1 MKNINHNYW
10 TAYKNRGEDA
20 DLLNPDLRNAMN
32 QLYEAKGFDFGKIE
46 NGVLRYASADK
57 RFHCSPDAYSTYTSL
72 TDNYIKAMPF
82 RSAALSEN
90 KQLSEELK
98 AIAGTVAGELFFPC
112 HSWGLGTINQ
122 NRGTFKKISDRI
134 DLTLLN
140 IKYFYDKSKTE
151 YPLKETLEQY
161 AYFFH
166 CFADFQDYIAYNF
179 LQDFCDGN
187 GDVSLWKDKN
197 GLPENEKELISF
209 WQWSLERLQKRLNRI
224 NQYAIQNGLFDNAN
238 L

>member
-112 HSWGLGTINQ
+112 HSRGLGTINQ